1 MLEEFL
7 SKNNK
12 KTYTI
17 EQDGKEMG
25 RFTETE
31 LGNFLDG
38 RDVES
43 PNGVMYRTDKDGLL
57 PFTIRKWFDERVEYR
72 KLSKKFHEQDDKEQS
87 GYFDRRQYLQKIL
100 LNSLYGVLGLSV
112 FRFYDLD
119 NEKDSNE
126 DRSILIKFTKKI
138 LTTSIIKNL
147 VTKKII
153 VFILILILYF
163 ILTPIVQKKIS

>member
-1 MLEEFL
+1 MNFNVFNPQKGKHDWVYDLDITSMYPSCIMSLNISPETKIGKIVGWNPEEFL

-38 RDVES
+38 RDVGVTS
-43 PNGVMYRTDKDGLL
+43 NGVMYRTDKDGLL
-57 PFTIRKWFDERVEYR
+57 PILLRKWFDERVEYR
-72 KLSKKFHEQDDKEQS
+72 KLSKKFHEQEDKEQS

-119 NEKDSNE
+119 NN
-126 DRSILIKFTKKI
+126 
-138 LTTSIIKNL
+138 
-147 VTKKII
+147 
-153 VFILILILYF
+153 
-163 ILTPIVQKKIS
+163 